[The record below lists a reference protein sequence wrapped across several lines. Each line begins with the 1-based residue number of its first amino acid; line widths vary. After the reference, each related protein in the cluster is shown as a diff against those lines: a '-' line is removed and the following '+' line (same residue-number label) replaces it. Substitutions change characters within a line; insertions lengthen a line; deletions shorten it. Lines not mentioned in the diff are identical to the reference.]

1 MRKAMPEKF
10 DYFVGHSFG
19 GTDAGDLREAIE
31 ETLDGLRPYYADKD
45 YVEGQI
51 FKDKILERIKETK
64 FGLYEISQ
72 HSPSVY
78 LELGAAIALEKRAYI
93 LCKKGTKIPSN
104 LDGLDRIEYTSFKH
118 LKEQLREKVQELQEI
133 PLSLARQ
140 QLQKLEQVAR
150 AKGMQV
156 ERVLQEFTEWLERK
170 LQERG

>member
-1 MRKAMPEKF
+1 MPEKF

-19 GTDAGDLREAIE
+19 DRDADDLREAIE
-31 ETLDGLRPYYADKD
+31 EALDGLRPYYADKD
-45 YVEGQI
+45 YAEGQI

-78 LELGAAIALEKRAYI
+78 LELGAAIALEKRVYI
-93 LCKKGTKIPSN
+93 LCKAGTKIPSN
-104 LDGLDRIEYTSFKH
+104 LAGLDRIEYTSFKH
-118 LKEQLREKVQELQEI
+118 LKKQLREKVQELQEI

-150 AKGMQV
+150 AKGMKV

>member
-1 MRKAMPEKF
+1 MPEKF

-31 ETLDGLRPYYADKD
+31 EALDGLRPYYADKD
-45 YVEGQI
+45 YAEGQI

-93 LCKKGTKIPSN
+93 LCKAGTKIPSN
-104 LDGLDRIEYTSFKH
+104 LAGLDRIEYTSFKH
-118 LKEQLREKVQELQEI
+118 LREQLREKVQELQEI
-133 PLSLARQ
+133 SLNLAQ
-140 QLQKLEQVAR
+140 KQLQKLERLAQ
-150 AKGMQV
+150 AKEMQV
-156 ERVLQEFTEWLERK
+156 ERILQEFTEWLEQK

>member
-1 MRKAMPEKF
+1 MPKKF

-19 GTDAGDLREAIE
+19 GTDADDLREAIE
-31 ETLDGLRPYYADKD
+31 EVLDGLRPYYADKD
-45 YVEGQI
+45 YAEGQI

-104 LDGLDRIEYTSFKH
+104 LGGLDRIEYTSFKH

-133 PLSLARQ
+133 PLSLIPQ
-140 QLQKLEQVAR
+140 QLQRLEQVAR

-156 ERVLQEFTEWLERK
+156 ERVLQEFTEWLEQK